1 MTGASLLPTST
12 SRRCRRSRACK
23 QSWLPPL
30 PGKSKGAQEK
40 ESPGTQGMTGLLQS
54 LNQCFSNFSLRDSD
68 DEAEGKVPAAAKKP
82 LTTIVNEVEAMSE
95 DVAPEVSG
103 ENKAAAEL
111 MKIGMARNTEDST
124 LLMEE
129 SDETRMA

>member
-1 MTGASLLPTST
+1 MKKETSFSSLLIKNLVT
-12 SRRCRRSRACK
+12 
-23 QSWLPPL
+23 PL
-30 PGKSKGAQEK
+30 I
-40 ESPGTQGMTGLLQS
+40 
-54 LNQCFSNFSLRDSD
+54 FHRDSD

-82 LTTIVNEVEAMSE
+82 LAAIVNEVEAMDE
-95 DVAPEVSG
+95 EAVPEVSG

-129 SDETRMA
+129 SDETRMTQTQ

>member
-1 MTGASLLPTST
+1 
-12 SRRCRRSRACK
+12 
-23 QSWLPPL
+23 
-30 PGKSKGAQEK
+30 
-40 ESPGTQGMTGLLQS
+40 MTGLLQY

-129 SDETRMA
+129 SDETRMALTKGKGAVGDPV